1 MGRYCAGLSSRS
13 NDWDTLSQVGF
24 LHVSKFLP
32 YSPKVYGI
40 TVYIQITF
48 TIEYKSLVKR
58 IIYACFSSF
67 AMLMIIKTRS
77 KNLQRWISF
86 QILARLLIVN
96 EQVAI
101 INNLTI
107 MLAWSN
113 EEAARYLE
121 IYKSFERKGPELIK
135 ERVENDYM
143 SQMTAVLTSVKG
155 VNKTDVITLTSNF
168 GVSPSLEKLVNSESN
183 LVILISVFEA
193 DRFSYTRRT
202 YNVSRFR
209 GEKGETTESC
219 FYSTLY
225 CVVRPKKE
233 K

>member
-1 MGRYCAGLSSRS
+1 
-13 NDWDTLSQVGF
+13 
-24 LHVSKFLP
+24 
-32 YSPKVYGI
+32 
-40 TVYIQITF
+40 
-48 TIEYKSLVKR
+48 
-58 IIYACFSSF
+58 
-67 AMLMIIKTRS
+67 MLMIIKTRS